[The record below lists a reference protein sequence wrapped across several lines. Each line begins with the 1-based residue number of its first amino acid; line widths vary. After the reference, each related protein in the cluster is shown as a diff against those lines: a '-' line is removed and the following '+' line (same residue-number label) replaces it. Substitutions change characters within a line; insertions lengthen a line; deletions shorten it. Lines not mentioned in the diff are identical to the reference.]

1 MVKHFLKI
9 LLLVTVPLMY
19 GQTPS
24 TTGSVIVSGYITDAI
39 TGEILPGATVIIQ
52 GAGKG
57 TSTNAYGYYSITIKG
72 EQILTAAFV
81 GYSEKSIPI
90 TTNQKELR
98 LPIQL
103 HPLIQELSEIEI
115 SALDRNAQRQTPLM
129 GIQKLDAATIKSMPV
144 LFGETDPLKTLQL
157 LPGIAATSEG
167 ASGFSV
173 RGGNPDQN
181 LLLLDEAIV
190 YNGGHLLG
198 FFSIF
203 NNDAIKEVTV
213 YKGDLPAKAG
223 GRIASL
229 IDIRTRDGNL
239 SHWQGAGGIG
249 LISSRLT
256 LDGPL
261 IENKSALLISGR
273 RTYVDVFLPLSN
285 DENLKQSQLYFY
297 DLNLK
302 ANYILGENDR
312 LFLSA
317 YNGLD
322 AFYNDDARMDFGNT
336 TLTLRWNHLFS
347 PKLFSNLSL
356 VYSQYNYH
364 LGSAGDETENINW
377 RSHLTDY
384 SIKYDFTYYPKAG
397 DQINFGL
404 QSIFHTIQP
413 AHISS
418 SDPASSLQEIKVP
431 NAHSLEHGVYYEH
444 TFQPAPR
451 WTARYGFRL
460 SLFQNV
466 GKGQTFRFDDRFNI
480 TDTLQH
486 GRGEIFNQYFGL
498 EPRAGIS
505 WLATP
510 HITLKSSYSQTRQY
524 IHLASNSTTSTPL
537 DVWFTSSPNIRP
549 QVAHQFSV
557 GATYLTNNN
566 QWQHTLEIYYKKSL
580 HAIDFKDH
588 PNLLLNEALEAEIR
602 PGTAR
607 SKGLEWMSQF
617 TGIRITG
624 WIAYTLSHSE
634 RKSQWINKGQPYLS
648 PYDHLHDL
656 TLVGSYRIS
665 DRLTIAGNWV
675 YFTGSPVTLPVGR
688 FDFQGGVVPFYSE
701 RNAERMPDYHRMDLS
716 LTLREKRKPDK
727 RWQGEWNFSV
737 YNIYGRKNAWTI
749 NFVGDEDLD
758 AYYKEAEKTYLF
770 SIVPSVTYNI
780 NF

>member
-1 MVKHFLKI
+1 MVRHLLII
-9 LLLVTVPLMY
+9 LLLLTSSLLH

-24 TTGSVIVSGYITDAI
+24 SVERVVVSGYITDAVS
-39 TGEILPGATVIIQ
+39 GEVLPGATVISHET
-52 GAGKG
+52 GKG
-57 TSTNAYGYYSITIKG
+57 TSTNAYGYYS
-72 EQILTAAFV
+72 LTVSRGHTLIVAFI
-81 GYSEKSIPI
+81 GYSEKAIRI
-90 TTNQKELR
+90 NTDLKELL

-103 HPLIQELSEIEI
+103 QPSMQTISEVKIT
-115 SALDRNAQRQTPLM
+115 ALNRDEQRKTPLM
-129 GIQKLDAATIKSMPV
+129 GIKKLDAATIKTVPV

-213 YKGDLPAKAG
+213 YKGDLPASAG

-229 IDIRTRDGNL
+229 VDIRSRDGNL
-239 SHWQGAGGIG
+239 TKWQGAGGIG

-273 RTYVDVFLPLSN
+273 RTYLDLFLPLAK
-285 DENLKQSQLYFY
+285 DENVQQSQLYFY

-302 ANYILGENDR
+302 ANYIVGDHDR

-322 AFYNDDARMDFGNT
+322 AFYNDEARMDFGNT
-336 TLTLRWNHLFS
+336 TLSLRWNHLFS
-347 PKLFSNLSL
+347 PRLFSNLTL
-356 VYSQYNYH
+356 VHSQYNYY
-364 LGSAGDETENINW
+364 LGATGDEIENVDW
-377 RSHLTDY
+377 RSNLTDY
-384 SIKYDFTYYPKAG
+384 SIKYDFTHFPKAG

-404 QSIFHTIQP
+404 QSILHTIRP

-418 SDPASSLQEIKVP
+418 PNPSSTLKEIKVP
-431 NAHSLEHGVYYEH
+431 NANSLEHGLYYGH

-466 GKGQTFRFDDRFNI
+466 GKGQSFKYDDRFNI

-486 GRGEIFNQYFGL
+486 SRGEIFNQYFGF

-510 HITLKSSYSQTRQY
+510 NITLKLSYSQTRQY
-524 IHLASNSTTSTPL
+524 IHLASNSTSSTPL
-537 DVWFTSSPNIRP
+537 DVWFTSSPHIQP
-549 QVAHQFSV
+549 QVANQVSV
-557 GATYLTNNN
+557 GASYWTPNNK
-566 QWQHTLEIYYKKSL
+566 WQHSLEIYYKKSRN
-580 HAIDFKDH
+580 AIDFKDH
-588 PNLLLNEALEAEIR
+588 PTLLLNEALEAEIR
-602 PGTAR
+602 SGKAR
-607 SKGLEWMSQF
+607 AKGVEWMSQY
-617 TGIRITG
+617 TGARLTG
-624 WIAYTLSHSE
+624 WIAYTLSRSE
-634 RKSQWINKGQPYLS
+634 RQSKWINNGNSYLS

-656 TLVGSYRIS
+656 TLVGSYRIN
-665 DRLTIAGNWV
+665 DRMTIAGNWV
-675 YFTGSPVTLPVGR
+675 YFTGTPVTLPVGR
-688 FDFQGGVVPFYSE
+688 FDFQGGVVPLYSD

-716 LTLREKRKPDK
+716 LTLREKHKPHK
-727 RWQGEWNFSV
+727 RWRGEWNFSV
-737 YNIYGRKNAWTI
+737 YNLYGRKNAWAI
-749 NFVGDEDLD
+749 NFVGDDDLNP
-758 AYYKEAEKTYLF
+758 YFKEAEKTYLF
-770 SIVPSVTYNI
+770 SVVPSITYNI
-780 NF
+780 KF

>member
-1 MVKHFLKI
+1 MVRQLI
-9 LLLVTVPLMY
+9 LLILLTHPLLH

-24 TTGSVIVSGYITDAI
+24 TAESVLVSGYITDAI
-39 TGEILPGATVIIQ
+39 TGEVLPGATIIVHET
-52 GAGKG
+52 GKG
-57 TSTNAYGYYSITIKG
+57 TSSNAYGFYSLTM
-72 EQILTAAFV
+72 EQGQTLMAAFI
-81 GYSEKSIPI
+81 GYSEKVLRIH
-90 TTNQKELR
+90 TKQNELHLPLQLEPR
-98 LPIQL
+98 L
-103 HPLIQELSEIEI
+103 QELSEVEI
-115 SALDRNAQRQTPLM
+115 TALNRDEQRKTPVM
-129 GIQKLDAATIKSMPV
+129 GIERLDAATIKSMPV

-213 YKGDLPAKAG
+213 YKGDLPASAG

-229 IDIRTRDGNL
+229 VDIRSRDGNL
-239 SHWQGAGGIG
+239 TEWQGAGGIG

-273 RTYVDVFLPLSN
+273 RTYVDLFLPLAK
-285 DENLKQSQLYFY
+285 DEDVQQSKLFFY

-302 ANYILGENDR
+302 AHYIVGDNDR

-317 YNGLD
+317 YHGLD

-336 TLTLRWNHLFS
+336 TLSMRWNHLFS
-347 PKLFSNLSL
+347 PRLFSNLTL
-356 VYSQYNYH
+356 VHSQYNYS
-364 LGSAGDETENINW
+364 LGSTGDEIEHIDW
-377 RSHLTDY
+377 RSNLTDY
-384 SIKYDFTYYPKAG
+384 SVKYDFTYFPRAG

-404 QSIFHTIQP
+404 QSIHHRILP

-418 SDPASSLQEIKVP
+418 SDPSSTLKEIKVP
-431 NAHSLEHGVYYEH
+431 RANTLEHGLYFGH

-451 WTARYGFRL
+451 WTARYGLRL

-466 GKGQTFRFDDRFNI
+466 GKGQSFEFDDQFNI

-486 GRGEIFNQYFGL
+486 GSGEIFNQYFGL
-498 EPRAGIS
+498 EPRAGLS

-510 HITLKSSYSQTRQY
+510 NLTLKTSYSQTRQY
-524 IHLASNSTTSTPL
+524 IHLASNSTSSTPL
-537 DVWFTSSPNIRP
+537 DVWFTSSSHIRP
-549 QVAHQFSV
+549 QVANQFSV
-557 GATYLTNNN
+557 GATYWTSNN
-566 QWQHTLEIYYKKSL
+566 QWQHTLEIYYKQARN
-580 HAIDFKDH
+580 AIDFKDH

-602 PGTAR
+602 PGKAR
-607 SKGLEWMSQF
+607 AKGIEWMSQY
-617 TGIRITG
+617 TGPRLSG
-624 WIAYTLSHSE
+624 WIAYTLSRSE
-634 RKSQWINKGQPYLS
+634 RQSPWINNGQRYLS

-656 TLVGSYRIS
+656 TLVANYRIN
-665 DRLTIAGNWV
+665 DRLTIAGNWI
-675 YFTGSPVTLPVGR
+675 YFTGTPVTLPVGR
-688 FDFQGGVVPFYSE
+688 FDFQGGVVPLYSD

-716 LTLREKRKPDK
+716 LTLREKTRPTRK
-727 RWQGEWNFSV
+727 WQGEWNFSL
-737 YNIYGRKNAWTI
+737 YNLYGRKNAWSI
-749 NFVGDEDLD
+749 NFVGDDDLD

-780 NF
+780 KF